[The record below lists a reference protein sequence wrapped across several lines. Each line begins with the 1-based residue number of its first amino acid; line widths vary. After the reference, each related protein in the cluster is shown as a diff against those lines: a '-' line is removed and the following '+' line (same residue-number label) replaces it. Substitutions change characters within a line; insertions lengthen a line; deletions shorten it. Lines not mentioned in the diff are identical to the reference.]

1 VALKL
6 WRLRPRPRP
15 AAAPAS
21 EPGRDSEPEPEV
33 RAGGGVVR
41 RRGKN
46 GQAQYALV
54 HRPRYDDWSLPKGK
68 ADPGESDEEAA
79 LREVEEE
86 TGVRCTLGPELEPTR
101 YLDRKGRLKHVRY
114 WLMEP
119 VEHGELPRFRPNH
132 EIDELR
138 WCSAA
143 DAGKLLS
150 HEHDRKLIADAEAL
164 P

>member
-1 VALKL
+1 MAEGKPEASAAVALRL
-6 WRLRPRPRP
+6 WRRRPRLPV
-15 AAAPAS
+15 
-21 EPGRDSEPEPEV
+21 PEV

-41 RRGKN
+41 RRGQN
-46 GQAQYALV
+46 GGYEYAVV

-68 ADPGESDEEAA
+68 ADPGESDEHAA

-86 TGVRCTLGPELEPTR
+86 TGVRSTLGPELETAR
-101 YLDRKGRLKHVRY
+101 YADRKGRLKQVRY

-119 VEHGELPRFRPNH
+119 VDTAKLPKFRPNH
-132 EIDELR
+132 EIDEVR

-150 HEHDRKLIADAEAL
+150 YEHDRKLVDEAEAL
-164 P
+164 S